1 MPDAAGGQGGSE
13 LESGCSAGAA
23 SLPAQPLQAASQ
35 ETWLTVGQGAVHVL
49 HSLTWFLQEE
59 NEEMGREL
67 GEGKVHGLERQLAL
81 AKSFAEDMR
90 RAHAELEDH
99 CTTLD
104 EEAEKL
110 QDEVGGGM
118 EAEAAVG
125 HMGFIVIHAWAVL
138 NLEAESL

>member
-1 MPDAAGGQGGSE
+1 M
-13 LESGCSAGAA
+13 
-23 SLPAQPLQAASQ
+23 SL
-35 ETWLTVGQGAVHVL
+35 H
-49 HSLTWFLQEE
+49 WFLQEE

-67 GEGKVHGLERQLAL
+67 GEGKVHGLERQLAR

-110 QDEVGGGM
+110 QDEVGSSLKAQAAGGQD
-118 EAEAAVG
+118 EVCCGSRCSCAG
-125 HMGFIVIHAWAVL
+125 
-138 NLEAESL
+138 

>member
-1 MPDAAGGQGGSE
+1 
-13 LESGCSAGAA
+13 
-23 SLPAQPLQAASQ
+23 
-35 ETWLTVGQGAVHVL
+35 
-49 HSLTWFLQEE
+49 
-59 NEEMGREL
+59 MGREL

-110 QDEVGGGM
+110 QDEVGSGM

-138 NLEAESL
+138 NVEAESL

>member
-1 MPDAAGGQGGSE
+1 
-13 LESGCSAGAA
+13 
-23 SLPAQPLQAASQ
+23 
-35 ETWLTVGQGAVHVL
+35 
-49 HSLTWFLQEE
+49 
-59 NEEMGREL
+59 MGREL

-110 QDEVGGGM
+110 QDEVGSGLSV
-118 EAEAAVG
+118 EAAVG
-125 HMGFIVIHAWAVL
+125 TMRSVVVHASAVL
-138 NLEAESL
+138 DEEGNCSGLCCLGASDDGPLCQMLHKGALCAGQGG